1 MLCCHL
7 PSPTQ
12 PQDFQSIVVFHLK
25 HRENTAIMKYIFSI
39 LALATFALAGPIPQT
54 SYQSYGKATMT
65 PTQPDHTILLTET

>member
-1 MLCCHL
+1 
-7 PSPTQ
+7 
-12 PQDFQSIVVFHLK
+12 
-25 HRENTAIMKYIFSI
+25 MKYIFSI